1 MRRYPTNSP
10 EAMARIVVAVLM
22 ADGSLDVSEVDQME
36 RKHITEMIGIS
47 AADFEQVLHE
57 YCDDILITGQ
67 RSESFERTLDLGVFA
82 LLLTEVTDNV
92 MKLRLT
98 SVIIDLISADG
109 DICPHELSMAG
120 YVMANWGAELAGLKK
135 KIPERSRNPEQAA
148 GVV

>member
-22 ADGSLDVSEVDQME
+22 ADGSLDVSEIDQMD

-47 AADFEQVLHE
+47 SDAFEQVLHD
-57 YCDDILITGQ
+57 YCDDVLMTGQ
-67 RSESFERTLDLGVFA
+67 RSESFERKLSLDVFS
-82 LLLTEVTDNV
+82 LLLSEVTDNV
-92 MKLRLT
+92 MQLRLT

-120 YVMANWGAELAGLKK
+120 RVMAGWGASIAGLKK
-135 KIPERSRNPEQAA
+135 A
-148 GVV
+148 GS